1 MENVINCPHCNKEIN
16 IKSALQSQV
25 SGEVNAQYKH
35 KYAVKHQE
43 QEVKDAELLARENS
57 VKEQEL
63 NKKSQE
69 ELFDSKVQEE
79 VKRIMPSLEQEVGA
93 KYSPIVDESA
103 EMKKKLLAYE
113 QKDLKDKRD
122 EATREEELRLRDDK
136 IRAEEAEKSRA
147 QREKDKI
154 AYAKELELKGLEG
167 DERVKQMENTLQKGL
182 SQAGQTSQQIQGEAG
197 EISVENYLTSTYPLD
212 TIESIKPGA
221 KGADYLMHISDNG
234 RETRSKLYVE
244 VKRHNNFSQ
253 GWISK
258 FNQDIREK
266 NADIGVLA
274 TETMPK
280 GVTKPICI
288 DGIWIASL
296 TDYEFVVDCLRHNLI
311 ELSRKEIVNENV
323 LDKQSLVYNFVTSKE
338 FARIMDL
345 LYEAY
350 QEELKSV
357 DYEEKVMNK
366 SWGKRRK
373 NLLIIK
379 QTTSSFIG
387 AFEAYSGNAI
397 CEIKALEMDE
407 VA

>member
-63 NKKSQE
+63 NKKSEE

-79 VKRIMPSLEQEVGA
+79 VKRIMPGLEQEVGA

-197 EISVENYLTSTYPLD
+197 EISVENYLTSTYP
-212 TIESIKPGA
+212 
-221 KGADYLMHISDNG
+221 
-234 RETRSKLYVE
+234 
-244 VKRHNNFSQ
+244 
-253 GWISK
+253 
-258 FNQDIREK
+258 
-266 NADIGVLA
+266 
-274 TETMPK
+274 
-280 GVTKPICI
+280 C
-288 DGIWIASL
+288 
-296 TDYEFVVDCLRHNLI
+296 
-311 ELSRKEIVNENV
+311 
-323 LDKQSLVYNFVTSKE
+323 
-338 FARIMDL
+338 L
-345 LYEAY
+345 LY
-350 QEELKSV
+350 
-357 DYEEKVMNK
+357 
-366 SWGKRRK
+366 
-373 NLLIIK
+373 
-379 QTTSSFIG
+379 TSPSPRD
-387 AFEAYSGNAI
+387 S
-397 CEIKALEMDE
+397 
-407 VA
+407 